1 MYEYL
6 PNGSFLNSNTSIFN
20 LFSSTTKQLNQTT
33 TSFIR
38 ILVIIALISLLF
50 FILIIFIIAILI
62 KSHRFRISSSSED
75 KVSSSSFAQSISTA
89 ISTDFSNEI
98 YQFKQQPII
107 SIDYSR
113 RYENYLTPRPPL
125 IHGLVPQTNLSP
137 RFYRQY
143 QGFDEQRRRR
153 TPVNIQSPSL
163 SSISPF
169 ADRGSLTSNK
179 YNNTKRQ
186 THLPIVTRLQNGD
199 VLISA

>member
-1 MYEYL
+1 LNGPYED
-6 PNGSFLNSNTSIFN
+6 FLLSTTSKSN
-20 LFSSTTKQLNQTT
+20 LFSSTIKQTT
-33 TSFIR
+33 TNFIR
-38 ILVIIALISLLF
+38 ILVIIAIASLLF
-50 FILIIFIIAILI
+50 FILIIFIIAMLI
-62 KSHRFRISSSSED
+62 KSHRFHLSSSSED
-75 KVSSSSFAQSISTA
+75 KVSSSSFAHSTSTGT
-89 ISTDFSNEI
+89 STDFHNEI
-98 YQFKQQPII
+98 YQFKPQSFI
-107 SIDYSR
+107 STDYSR
-113 RYENYLTPRPPL
+113 RYENYLTTRPTFIP
-125 IHGLVPQTNLSP
+125 GLVPQTNLSP

-169 ADRGSLTSNK
+169 VDRGSLTSNK